1 MPARESES
9 LNAGEGGNARGA
21 SMFLFWVCED
31 PGGEMEPQTGKQS
44 GDSMLEYESDK
55 NDKSLAANRSGAL
68 RNRAVFSG
76 AEKLAYSS
84 LVSASQCRGS
94 AMLLWYALRSERA
107 RNGSIIEMLQ
117 PW

>member
-1 MPARESES
+1 
-9 LNAGEGGNARGA
+9 
-21 SMFLFWVCED
+21 MFLFWVCED

-55 NDKSLAANRSGAL
+55 NDKSLQRTGLELFETAPCS
-68 RNRAVFSG
+68 
-76 AEKLAYSS
+76 AELKSSHIAS
-84 LVSASQCRGS
+84 LVSASRCRGS
-94 AMLLWYALRSERA
+94 AMLLCGALRSEHA